1 MESFFFCD
9 RYMVVIRRKV
19 AFVKLYAYL
28 CSSLHRK
35 KGKNNNEGQ
44 AIQAYEKLSKQ
55 MRTFRALTEPQ
66 KERQGT

>member
-1 MESFFFCD
+1 MQFIAS
-9 RYMVVIRRKV
+9 
-19 AFVKLYAYL
+19 
-28 CSSLHRK
+28 K